1 MQAVSFSQER
11 SNSDSKTEVVGNN
24 CLLGQIASFIE
35 NLHLSYDEVVNQI
48 PYRNLV
54 IMQKDKLHTAYGEV
68 MEEMSEEEFFKRKG
82 NNPLK

>member
-11 SNSDSKTEVVGNN
+11 SKSDSKTEVIGNS
-24 CLLGQIASFIE
+24 CLLGQIASFME

>member
-1 MQAVSFSQER
+1 LQAVSFSQER
-11 SNSDSKTEVVGNN
+11 SKSDSKTEVIGNS
-24 CLLGQIASFIE
+24 CLLGQIASFME
-35 NLHLSYDEVVNQI
+35 NLHLSYDEVVYKI

-54 IMQKDKLHTAYGEV
+54 IMQKDKLHTVYGEV